1 MEQRAGDRERERS
14 AGFQSEREREGV
26 RGVTGTEHLAVES
39 ESLGEE
45 ALLCKLSEASVP
57 WNGAR
62 GCGGARGFDGSES
75 QQSAAFSK
83 THT

>member
-1 MEQRAGDRERERS
+1 MTVEQRAGDMERERCT
-14 AGFQSEREREGV
+14 GFQSEREREGV
-26 RGVTGTEHLAVES
+26 RGMTGTEHLAVES

-62 GCGGARGFDGSES
+62 GFDGSES
-75 QQSAAFSK
+75 QQSAAFLK